1 MASRTRAVLFT
12 ILVLSNPVVVG
23 LTLWWFF
30 SLDSTLGLYKWRPDY
45 RIYFIAVGCL
55 GIVAPLVALAAA
67 GLRRFS
73 ARLGKALTSL
83 TLCVSMIGLAV
94 PLVLVGYFLS
104 YSLQMSPS
112 TPPVLLVMDGS
123 GANGVPDL
131 ALTFRTE
138 QPSKNILRY
147 GVGQPDQQVTEEQP
161 VREHVLVIKDLRPA
175 TRYQWQL
182 NDGEVYTFVT
192 PRSTAASPGSND
204 VLYHFGAGGDSH
216 VGRAIGSNPSGDP
229 RVTRSILNV
238 VATSENPFHTF
249 FVVGDNVHMGMYNYE
264 WVEWLDMFAPASTS
278 VPLRPIMGNHDGLI
292 NGAVHYLA
300 YLYPDGMEARTGTR
314 RYYRV
319 DAGSVHFIILNILW
333 STTESFTPQQR
344 EWFVKQLA
352 SISPQDWTI
361 VLMHSMVYASGAE
374 EVGMPWYDPP
384 EMIHDVAPLL
394 EQYNVDL
401 VISGHDHHMEF
412 LQHNGVSYCVIGTLG
427 GVLDPSLAHVSPA
440 SVWRN
445 NATHGFLDA
454 TVRSET
460 IELSFRDTTGNTLK
474 TFTVSQNR

>member
-1 MASRTRAVLFT
+1 
-12 ILVLSNPVVVG
+12 VVVG

-45 RIYFIAVGCL
+45 RVYFIAVGCL
-55 GIVAPLVALAAA
+55 GVVTPLLALAAA

-73 ARLGKALTSL
+73 ARIGNALTIL
-83 TLCVSMIGLAV
+83 TLCVSIIGLAV

-112 TPPVLLVMDGS
+112 TPPVLLGMDGS

-147 GVGQPDQQVTEEQP
+147 GVDQLDQQVAEEQP

-182 NDGEVYTFVT
+182 NDGEVYRVVT

-204 VLYHFGAGGDSH
+204 VLYHFAASGDSH

-238 VATSENPFHTF
+238 IATSENPFHTF
-249 FVVGDNVHMGMYNYE
+249 FIVGDHVHMGMYNDY
-264 WVEWLDMFAPASTS
+264 WVEWLNMVAHPSAS

-300 YLYPDGMEARTGTR
+300 YLYPNGMEPRTGTR

-319 DAGSVHFIILNILW
+319 DAGSVHFIMLNILW
-333 STTESFTPQQR
+333 STTESFTPPQK
-344 EWFVKQLA
+344 EWFVEQLA

-361 VLMHSMVYASGAE
+361 VLMHSMVYASGDE
-374 EVGMPWYDPP
+374 EVGMDWYDPP
-384 EMIHDVAPLL
+384 EMIRDVAPLL
-394 EQYNVDL
+394 EQYRVDL

-412 LQHNGVSYCVIGTLG
+412 LQHHGVSYCIIGTFG

-445 NATHGFLDA
+445 NTTYGFLDA
-454 TVRSET
+454 TVRSEA
-460 IELSFRDTTGNTLK
+460 IELVFRDATGNTLQ